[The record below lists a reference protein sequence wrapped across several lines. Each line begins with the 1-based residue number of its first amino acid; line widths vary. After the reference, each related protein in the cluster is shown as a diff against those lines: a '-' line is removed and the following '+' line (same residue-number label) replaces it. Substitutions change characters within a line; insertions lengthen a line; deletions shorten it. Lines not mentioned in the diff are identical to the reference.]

1 MGALLVRERTL
12 VESFGVHCLR
22 SSDLPSDTAC
32 HERHDSQYTKKLDM
46 EKVPTRDLQVR
57 ISVHL

>member
-22 SSDLPSDTAC
+22 FSDLPSDTAYYKG
-32 HERHDSQYTKKLDM
+32 HDS
-46 EKVPTRDLQVR
+46 
-57 ISVHL
+57 